1 MDKTSLR
8 KSLCQ
13 VYATDKTGISN
24 EPGLMLTNA
33 VVEVSRNQRFPIEI
47 INNTNKMFKL
57 NRGCVIGK
65 IEPIEECNLTS
76 VQQRKTY
83 PPPDFETLKDKIIV
97 DKEHRPENRETYS
110 TKHISI
116 CRERPSFD

>member
-1 MDKTSLR
+1 MIKTSLR

-13 VYATDKTGISN
+13 VYATNKTGISN

-33 VVEVSRNQRFPIEI
+33 VVEVGRSQRFPVEI

-76 VQQRKTY
+76 FQPAKTY
-83 PPPDFETLKDKIIV
+83 PPPDFETLKSKIIV
-97 DKEHRPENRETYS
+97 DEKHRPEIEQLIQQN
-110 TKHISI
+110 ISL
-116 CRERPSFD
+116 CRERPPFD